1 VCQLEG
7 SGRLWGKYEVT
18 YNKNGG
24 SMSGEKEISEEAGTR
39 LLFENERVRVWDLRL
54 EPGQSTG
61 LHRHKED
68 YLYVVIGDGKL
79 QAAGEDGERWEAMEM
94 KDGDVR
100 YRELDGE
107 DVHEAFNVGDE
118 PWRNII
124 VELKK

>member
-1 VCQLEG
+1 MCQLEG

>member
-1 VCQLEG
+1 
-7 SGRLWGKYEVT
+7 
-18 YNKNGG
+18 
-24 SMSGEKEISEEAGTR
+24 MSDEKEVVEEVGTK

-54 EPGQSTG
+54 ESGQSTG

-100 YRELDGE
+100 YREIDGE

>member
-1 VCQLEG
+1 
-7 SGRLWGKYEVT
+7 
-18 YNKNGG
+18 
-24 SMSGEKEISEEAGTR
+24 MSGEKEISEEAGTR

-107 DVHEAFNVGDE
+107 DVHEAFNVGDG